1 MDETNIKEDTKGVFV
16 TYFEETKDY
25 ALEVIQKLRE
35 NGIKV
40 NFEYETKSFK
50 AQMKKAG
57 KLDSKY
63 VIIIGEEEVQENKI
77 VLKDFSTGE
86 QEKLDIDKVIER
98 VNENV

>member
-1 MDETNIKEDTKGVFV
+1 
-16 TYFEETKDY
+16 
-25 ALEVIQKLRE
+25 
-35 NGIKV
+35 
-40 NFEYETKSFK
+40 
-50 AQMKKAG
+50 MKKAG

-77 VLKDFSTGE
+77 VLKNFSTGE